1 MYTTTCNNQKKQV
14 IYGRNLARVVVG
26 WLVGAPKLNNW
37 IAFALVFGLVW
48 SLDVRLRG
56 GSSVSNYWRDGS
68 VGPTYS
74 PLQVTDRWNG
84 ATRQDV
90 LGSFAFLSVWD
101 CGATSYLQPLPCLY

>member
-1 MYTTTCNNQKKQV
+1 
-14 IYGRNLARVVVG
+14 VVG

-90 LGSFAFLSVWD
+90 LGSLAFLSVWD